1 MPAACLMIQGTASG
15 VGKSLLTAAFCRLFA
30 RAGYR
35 VAPFKAQNM
44 SLNAAVTADGG
55 EIGRAQ
61 AAQAE
66 AAGVEPSVDMN
77 PILLKPE
84 GDDRSQLVV
93 RGRAVARV
101 SWREYRAR
109 HAELAPVIAESLA
122 RLRARSD
129 VVVIEGAGSPAEI
142 NLRGADLANMHVARL
157 AGAPVLLVGDIDRG
171 GVFAALVGTLALLAP
186 DDRARVAGVIVNRL
200 RGEGSIL
207 APGLDEL
214 RARTGVP
221 VLGVVP
227 WIAERLM
234 PAEDSLDLDEM
245 PAAAGAALVDVAVVR
260 LPRIANF
267 DDFEWLAAEP
277 GVRVRWVSM
286 PAALDGADL
295 IVLPGSKSVAADLAW
310 LRERGLADA
319 IVATAR
325 AGRPVLGVCGG
336 YQMLGRAVR
345 DPHGVESPVAEAPG
359 LDLLPVETTLVPV
372 KTTRRVRARVTAADS
387 PFAAARGEVTEA
399 YEIHAG
405 VTHPLGADVARPF
418 AIVERGGGPAGDPEG
433 AVAGSVTGTYLHG
446 VLSGGAVR
454 RALLGWLAARARR
467 AAHPEWGSA
476 MPRRARWDRLADIV
490 AAAVDVGAVGKLL
503 GRPLA

>member
-15 VGKSLLTAAFCRLFA
+15 VGKSLLVAAFCRLFA
-30 RAGYR
+30 RAGHR

-44 SLNAAVTADGG
+44 SLNAAVTAGGG

-84 GDDRSQLVV
+84 GDNRSQLVV
-93 RGRAVARV
+93 RGRAAGRV

-109 HAELAPVIAESLA
+109 QDELAPVVAESLA
-122 RLRARSD
+122 RLRAAAD

-142 NLRGADLANMHVARL
+142 NLRDADLVNMHVARL

-186 DDRARVAGVIVNRL
+186 DDRARVAGVIINRL
-200 RGEGSIL
+200 RGDASIL

-245 PAAAGAALVDVAVVR
+245 EVAGGAALVDVAIVR

-277 GVRVRWVSM
+277 GVRVRWVSV
-286 PAALDGADL
+286 PGALAEADL
-295 IVLPGSKSVAADLAW
+295 IVLPGSKNVVADLAW
-310 LRERGLADA
+310 LRARGLADA
-319 IVATAR
+319 IVAAAA

-336 YQMLGRAVR
+336 YQMLGRTLR
-345 DPHGVESPVAEAPG
+345 DPDGVESSVAEAPG
-359 LDLLPVETTLVPV
+359 LDLLPVETTFAPV
-372 KTTRRVRARVTAADS
+372 KTTERVRARVTAAAG
-387 PFAAARGEVTEA
+387 PFAGARGEETSA

-405 VTHPLGADVARPF
+405 VTRLLAAGVARPF
-418 AIVERGGGPAGDPEG
+418 AVVERGGAPAAELDG

-446 VLSGGAVR
+446 VLSGSAVR
-454 RALLGWLAARARR
+454 RALLEWLAARAGR
-467 AAHPEWGSA
+467 AAHPGWGSA
-476 MPRRARWDRLADIV
+476 APHLARWDRLADIV
-490 AAAVDVGAVGKLL
+490 AGAVDLAAVAKLVGRTL
-503 GRPLA
+503 